1 MKETAF
7 KIDFDARDHSY
18 RVDGKR
24 MDSVTQVLKY
34 EGFIDTRWY
43 KPSGTARGT
52 LVHQGTEAIDRGDLR
67 ADDFAGQEIYM
78 YLKAWESFVSDSALT
93 MLHIERSVG
102 SKKYEYCGTIDRLAS
117 NMEGTW
123 LIDIKS
129 GKQELWH
136 GLQLAAYA
144 QAVEET
150 LGITV
155 SHRRVVRLRNNGR
168 YSVDREHKE
177 IGLYDMQ
184 IWDEIWTTLVKGRKY
199 KRRWAKV

>member
-102 SKKYEYCGTIDRLAS
+102 SKKYEYVILL
-117 NMEGTW
+117 MFY
-123 LIDIKS
+123 I
-129 GKQELWH
+129 
-136 GLQLAAYA
+136 
-144 QAVEET
+144 
-150 LGITV
+150 
-155 SHRRVVRLRNNGR
+155 
-168 YSVDREHKE
+168 
-177 IGLYDMQ
+177 
-184 IWDEIWTTLVKGRKY
+184 LVKIELHFFYITDYFRFFIF
-199 KRRWAKV
+199 